1 MKTRAVIFDLDG
13 TLIFLHFRYTESRKV
28 IIETINKMGLDGSK
42 ISLGDTAQIVIEKI
56 DKEIKVRS
64 MNLQISEIKKKIWS
78 IIDNFEIES
87 IEISE
92 LAKDTKSLLNFL
104 SKEDIKLGIVTNNGS
119 KGTRLALKKHGIEDY
134 FDVIITRDD
143 VDKLKPYGEGL
154 KLALK
159 MLEVQSNDAVY
170 IGDSFNDV
178 LASKD
183 AGVHSILIN
192 KSHSMDKNLEKS
204 PDHIINSL
212 SEVIDLIK

>member
-56 DKEIKVRS
+56 EKEIKGRS
-64 MNLQISEIKKKIWS
+64 INLQISEIKKKIWS

-119 KGTRLALKKHGIEDY
+119 KGTRLALRKHGIEDY
-134 FDVIITRDD
+134 FDVI
-143 VDKLKPYGEGL
+143 
-154 KLALK
+154 
-159 MLEVQSNDAVY
+159 
-170 IGDSFNDV
+170 
-178 LASKD
+178 
-183 AGVHSILIN
+183 
-192 KSHSMDKNLEKS
+192 
-204 PDHIINSL
+204 
-212 SEVIDLIK
+212 

>member
-1 MKTRAVIFDLDG
+1 MKIRAVIFDLDG

-42 ISLGDTAQIVIEKI
+42 ISLGDTAQIIIEKI
-56 DKEIKVRS
+56 EKEIKGRS
-64 MNLQISEIKKKIWS
+64 MDLQISEIKKKIWS
-78 IIDNFEIES
+78 IINNFEIES

-119 KGTRLALKKHGIEDY
+119 KGTRLTLRKHGIEDY

-204 PDHIINSL
+204 PDRIINSL